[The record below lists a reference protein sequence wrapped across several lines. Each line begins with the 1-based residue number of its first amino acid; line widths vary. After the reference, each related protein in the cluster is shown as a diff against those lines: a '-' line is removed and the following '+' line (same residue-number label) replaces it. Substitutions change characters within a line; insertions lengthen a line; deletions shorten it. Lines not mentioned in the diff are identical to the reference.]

1 MKLAK
6 KKIVVIDDDPKI
18 RAMLERSLSYAG
30 YEVSSA
36 QAGLEGW
43 ELVQKEKPHLVVLDI
58 MLPGMDGY
66 EVCQYLK
73 SADDTPILMLTAK
86 DEVKDRVKG
95 LDCGADDYLVKPFAL
110 EELLARV
117 RALLRRFG
125 KDVSALLEFADLQ
138 MEPDTYRVWRGER
151 EMTLSAR
158 EFDLLLLLM
167 KHPRQVMTREK
178 LMDGVWG
185 FDYEGESNVLEV
197 YIGYLRSKLEEAG
210 EKRLIHTVRSV
221 GYVLRD

>member
-1 MKLAK
+1 LHK
-6 KKIVVIDDDPKI
+6 KRIVVIDDDRKI

-30 YEVSSA
+30 YEVLTA
-36 QAGLEGW
+36 EKGMEGW
-43 ELVQKEKPHLVVLDI
+43 ELVKKEKPHLVILDI
-58 MLPGMDGY
+58 MLPEMNGY

-73 SADDTPILMLTAK
+73 QSMDVTILMLTAK
-86 DEVKDRVKG
+86 DDIKDRVKG

-125 KDVSALLEFADLQ
+125 KESSALLEFGDLQ
-138 MEPDTYRVWRGER
+138 ADPETYQVWRNER
-151 EMTLSAR
+151 EIELTSR
-158 EFDLLLLLM
+158 EFDLLMLLL
-167 KHPRQVMTREK
+167 KHPRQVMSREK

-210 EKRLIHTVRSV
+210 EKRLIHTVRGV
-221 GYVLRD
+221 GYVLKE

>member
-1 MKLAK
+1 MQK
-6 KKIVVIDDDPKI
+6 KKIAVIDDDRKI

-30 YEVSSA
+30 YEVVTA
-36 QAGLEGW
+36 EKGMEGW
-43 ELVQKEKPHLVVLDI
+43 ELVKKEKPHLVILDI
-58 MLPGMDGY
+58 MLPEMSGY

-73 SADDTPILMLTAK
+73 KSMDVSILMLTAK
-86 DEVKDRVKG
+86 DDIKDRVKG

-125 KDVSALLEFADLQ
+125 KESAAVIEFADLQ
-138 MEPDTYRVWRGER
+138 ADPDTYQVWRGDR
-151 EMTLSAR
+151 EIVLTSR
-158 EFDLLLLLM
+158 EFDLLLLLL

-210 EKRLIHTVRSV
+210 KKRLIHTVRGV
-221 GYVLRD
+221 GYVLKE

>member
-1 MKLAK
+1 MVAK
-6 KKIVVIDDDPKI
+6 NKIAVIDDDAKI
-18 RAMLERSLSYAG
+18 RAMLERSLTYAG
-30 YEVSSA
+30 YIVLSA
-36 QAGLEGW
+36 KTGLEGW
-43 ELVQKEKPHLVVLDI
+43 ELVQKEKPHLVILDI

-73 SADDTPILMLTAK
+73 NSADTPVLMLTAK

-95 LDCGADDYLVKPFAL
+95 LDCGADDYLMKPFAL

-117 RALLRRFG
+117 RALLRRFRQ
-125 KDVSALLEFADLQ
+125 KEAIFLEYADLRI
-138 MEPDTYRVWRGER
+138 EPDTYRVWRGER
-151 EMTLSAR
+151 EITLSAR
-158 EFDLLLLLM
+158 EFDLLRLLV

-210 EKRLIHTVRSV
+210 EKRLIHTVRGV
-221 GYVLRD
+221 GYVVRD

>member
-1 MKLAK
+1 MKK
-6 KKIVVIDDDPKI
+6 KKIVVIDDDRKI

-30 YEVSSA
+30 YEVLTA
-36 QAGLEGW
+36 EKGMEGW
-43 ELVQKEKPHLVVLDI
+43 ELVKKEKPHLVILDI
-58 MLPGMDGY
+58 MLPEMNGY

-73 SADDTPILMLTAK
+73 QSMDITILMLTAK
-86 DEVKDRVKG
+86 DDIKDRVKG

-125 KDVSALLEFADLQ
+125 KESSSSILEFADLQ
-138 MEPDTYRVWRGER
+138 ADPDTYQVWRGER
-151 EMTLSAR
+151 EVELTSR
-158 EFDLLLLLM
+158 EFDLLMHLL

-210 EKRLIHTVRSV
+210 EKRLIHTVRGV
-221 GYVLRD
+221 GYVLKD

>member
-1 MKLAK
+1 MQK
-6 KKIVVIDDDPKI
+6 KKVAVIDDDRKI

-30 YEVSSA
+30 YEVYTA
-36 QAGLEGW
+36 EKGMEGW
-43 ELVQKEKPHLVVLDI
+43 ELVKKEKPHLVILDI
-58 MLPGMDGY
+58 MLPEMSGY

-73 SADDTPILMLTAK
+73 KSMDVSILMLTAK
-86 DEVKDRVKG
+86 DEIKDRVKG

-125 KDVSALLEFADLQ
+125 KDSAALIEFADLQ
-138 MEPDTYRVWRGER
+138 ADPDTYQVWRKDR
-151 EMTLSAR
+151 EIELTAR
-158 EFDLLLLLM
+158 EFDLLMLLL

-210 EKRLIHTVRSV
+210 EKRLIHTVRGV
-221 GYVLRD
+221 GYVLKE